1 MIWSSRGR
9 VELHVMSLSPPSL
22 GLKIQYT
29 TSIDVLSWVQVY
41 DSRLDSAAIFIVP
54 VSSVSYPFTGHNS

>member
-9 VELHVMSLSPPSL
+9 VELHVMSLSPL